1 MSKNIYY
8 SQVVAL
14 LLSMSI
20 ELQAKPMG
28 YDYPTPSIPFIEGTV
43 STTSRPTPPPPSPA
57 VYDDYDPEDIPADQA
72 AAPSSQNKGY
82 EYPVPE
88 NPLVLPTKPPKTTT
102 TTTTSAPLPECI
114 PVEER
119 DLGMNLDLLEAG
131 VPLCADYDEY
141 NPNDVPSDQAPPA
154 PECVPVEEQNDGYNP
169 TFIEQGVPLCP
180 EEELPGYEYPVPEN
194 PLILPTKVPETVV
207 TTTSSPITSQSPT
220 LNIFEDYDAY
230 DVPEDQAPPAPDCV
244 PAEEATDGFNPIFL
258 DQGVPLCPEEE
269 LPGYENPLPLP
280 TNPSTTEIS
289 LPECIPVEERDL
301 GMNLD
306 LLEAGVP
313 LCADY
318 DEYNPNDVPSDQ
330 APPAPECVPVEEQ
343 NDGYNPTFIEQGVP
357 LCPEEELPGY
367 EYPVPENP
375 LTLPPRVPKPTTQPP
390 PPSTT
395 PLSLPDCV
403 NEYEKDLGMNPEFLD
418 LGVPFCPAEIDD
430 YDPSDVPADQAPPP
444 PECVAAAD
452 QDDGYNPIFIEAGVP
467 LCPEETEGYE
477 YPTPANPLTL
487 PPRTPAPT
495 AAPLPD
501 CVPASE
507 QSLGSNPEFVAQG
520 VPICPSS
527 DLPGYQPI
535 TEPPAEPSYDDY
547 DASDVPAD
555 QAAPRPDCVPVQDQ
569 NKGPN
574 PGFLEQGVPLCPE
587 EEEEGYSYPVPENPL
602 ELPQRSRKSKGLSQK
617 MDPVMGISISRE
629 GRVFSVHLPSGKLY
643 VQKRFSS

>member
-14 LLSMSI
+14 LLSMSV

-169 TFIEQGVPLCP
+169 TFL
-180 EEELPGYEYPVPEN
+180 
-194 PLILPTKVPETVV
+194 
-207 TTTSSPITSQSPT
+207 
-220 LNIFEDYDAY
+220 
-230 DVPEDQAPPAPDCV
+230 
-244 PAEEATDGFNPIFL
+244 
-258 DQGVPLCPEEE
+258 
-269 LPGYENPLPLP
+269 
-280 TNPSTTEIS
+280 
-289 LPECIPVEERDL
+289 
-301 GMNLD
+301 
-306 LLEAGVP
+306 
-313 LCADY
+313 
-318 DEYNPNDVPSDQ
+318 
-330 APPAPECVPVEEQ
+330 
-343 NDGYNPTFIEQGVP
+343 EQGVP

-375 LTLPPRVPKPTTQPP
+375 LTLPPRIPKPTTQPPP